1 MVFQGSMYH
10 NSVLFLKYF
19 DDNIPEASQDKIK
32 RGRLLKQAFPQR
44 RKRKRGKNLENPSQ
58 EYHYHGVTTVT
69 MLTDISEEAM
79 LLFDGNADVSPVRNE
94 EEIQRIV
101 AGLDVHITKVDNEE
115 NLVRIALEKAN
126 EDKARL
132 LKITSLPKRQEK
144 EEVAQ
149 CKFAREI
156 LTWSTDPR
164 VERSFFLERGKRC
177 FQVTETEPFQ
187 IFTTNVDGNTMWQIL
202 NNQTLQSW
210 MSMQV

>member
-1 MVFQGSMYH
+1 M
-10 NSVLFLKYF
+10 KYF

-44 RKRKRGKNLENPSQ
+44 RKRKHGKNLENPSQ

-126 EDKARL
+126 EDKVRL
-132 LKITSLPKRQEK
+132 LKKLPAWPK
-144 EEVAQ
+144 
-149 CKFAREI
+149 CKKGGSCAMQVCSRNTHMLNCREI
-156 LTWSTDPR
+156 LLSG
-164 VERSFFLERGKRC
+164 ER
-177 FQVTETEPFQ
+177 
-187 IFTTNVDGNTMWQIL
+187 
-202 NNQTLQSW
+202 
-210 MSMQV
+210 

>member
-1 MVFQGSMYH
+1 M
-10 NSVLFLKYF
+10 KYF

-44 RKRKRGKNLENPSQ
+44 RKRKHGKNLENPSQ

-126 EDKARL
+126 EDKV
-132 LKITSLPKRQEK
+132 IVYGP
-144 EEVAQ
+144 
-149 CKFAREI
+149 
-156 LTWSTDPR
+156 
-164 VERSFFLERGKRC
+164 
-177 FQVTETEPFQ
+177 VTETLHPPGDFWRPLFLE
-187 IFTTNVDGNTMWQIL
+187 
-202 NNQTLQSW
+202 TLAIGLLKSGCLQKSQCW
-210 MSMQV
+210 MKP